1 MQRILHSSLQNTY
14 MYQFPVQLANKFKHG
29 DLYLCLF
36 LRQDAQNIHTQLRMG
51 GEWDA
56 GGKGVGERER
66 TCLHFALL
74 VFARACAL
82 LSRVGRRLGIVW
94 EEELGEAI
102 LVP

>member
-1 MQRILHSSLQNTY
+1 
-14 MYQFPVQLANKFKHG
+14 
-29 DLYLCLF
+29 
-36 LRQDAQNIHTQLRMG
+36 MG

-66 TCLHFALL
+66 TCLHFAPL